1 MDLGFET
8 IGNACLICH
17 DGGPQL
23 VTDPWIEGPAYFGS
37 WTLSH
42 EVPAEQREAI
52 RACRYIWLSH
62 GHPDHLSPDSLA
74 LLRGK
79 PILIGDHYGAR
90 IAQGLRAEGWE
101 VRILETGAWTPLSAR
116 LRVMCVPDYS
126 QDSMLLLD
134 FDGRLVI
141 DANDAG
147 DRGVGDMLRGSIAGF
162 RRTFLAC
169 LTGYGDADMINV
181 YDETGRRILPG
192 AAAKA
197 PVGPG
202 IAEILR
208 AYGIQTFVPSS
219 SMHTYQRADS
229 VWANEYRTEID
240 EHALG
245 FDADDKEILPAFV
258 RYDLL
263 RDQYTEIRPRENPD
277 RALAPEECGDD
288 WEEEL
293 EAGEAAEIER
303 YFRRVVHLRDKL
315 GFIALRVGGRTH
327 RIALD
332 PRRPELGLT
341 FEVPRRSL
349 MTCIRHG
356 VFDDLLIGNFMKT
369 TLHGGWENPGAE
381 ALYPHF
387 TPFVTKY
394 GDNGGSYTPAELR
407 DYARFYVARGF
418 SGPGPSPA
426 TQTAWAALSAY
437 L

>member
-8 IGNACLICH
+8 IGNATLICH
-17 DGGPQL
+17 DGGPVL

-37 WTLSH
+37 WILSH

-62 GHPDHLSPDSLA
+62 GHPDHLSPESMA

-79 PILIGDHYGAR
+79 QILLGDHYGGR
-90 IAQGLRAEGWE
+90 IAAGLRAEGWD
-101 VRILETGAWTPLSAR
+101 VRILQTGAWTALSER
-116 LRVMCVPDYS
+116 LRVLCVPDYS
-126 QDSMLLLD
+126 QDAMLLLD

-147 DRGVGDMLRGSIAGF
+147 DRGIGDMLRGSIAKF

-181 YDETGRRILPG
+181 FDESGARIPPE
-192 AAAKA
+192 AANRT
-197 PVGPG
+197 PVGAG

-208 AYGIQTFVPSS
+208 GYGLQTFVPSS
-219 SMHTYQRADS
+219 SMHKYQRADS
-229 VWANEYRTEID
+229 VWANAYRTEID
-240 EHALG
+240 EHARG

-263 RDQYTEIRPRENPD
+263 RDQYTEIRPRETPD
-277 RALAPEECGDD
+277 RALPPADFGDD
-288 WEEEL
+288 WEQEL
-293 EAGEAAEIER
+293 EPGEAAELER
-303 YFRRVVHLRDKL
+303 YFLRVTHLRDKL
-315 GFIALRVGGRTH
+315 GFVAFRVGGQTH
-327 RIALD
+327 RIDLD
-332 PRRPELGLT
+332 RTQPDFGLT
-341 FEVPRRSL
+341 FEAPRSSL
-349 MTCIRHG
+349 LTCIRYD

-369 TLHGGWENPGAE
+369 TLHGRWEKPGAE

-394 GDNGGSYTPAELR
+394 GDNGGCYSPAELR
-407 DYARFYVARGF
+407 DYARAYLARGF
-418 SGPGPSPA
+418 TGPGPSPA
-426 TQTAWAALSAY
+426 TQAAWATLAAY